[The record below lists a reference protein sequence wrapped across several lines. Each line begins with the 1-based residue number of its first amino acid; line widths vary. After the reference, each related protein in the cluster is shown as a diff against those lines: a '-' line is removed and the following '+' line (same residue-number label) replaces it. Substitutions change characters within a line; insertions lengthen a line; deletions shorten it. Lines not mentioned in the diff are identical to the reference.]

1 MEAKL
6 RRKFIFVSMSSLMT
20 VLILLVAGI
29 NLSHYSVQVRSQET
43 MLDLIIENAGIPPV
57 PPPQEP
63 DRPFQGFKPLS
74 PETGFTT
81 RYFIVRS
88 DQAGTIHAADMDF
101 IASVSEDQAE
111 EYVQKILKKGKSSGF
126 YGDYCFRTYPDGDE
140 TVFVFLNSSNEL
152 QSIKLLAA
160 TSIVI
165 VLIVSA
171 AVFVLLCLT
180 SKVAIR
186 PFIKNVER
194 QKQFITNA
202 GHELKTP
209 LTSIATSADVLA
221 LTQGENE
228 WLLNIRKQT
237 LRLTKLV
244 GELVA
249 LSRLDEED
257 LIQEQADFSLS
268 DAIWETVEPFLGL
281 AQAAGKNFEQDIE
294 DGLSYCGNQS
304 DIQKMLSILL
314 DNAIR
319 YSDAGGSIRLN
330 VRKLKRNIVIEL
342 YNSCEHIDTCNL
354 DRLFERFYREEQSRS
369 PNTGGTGIG
378 LSIARAIAE
387 AHNGSITASSKDGKS
402 LSVRVIL

>member
-6 RRKFIFVSMSSLMT
+6 RRKFILVAMTSLMT
-20 VLILLVAGI
+20 VLVLLVAGI
-29 NLSHYSVQVRSQET
+29 NLFHYSVQVRSQET

-63 DRPFQGFKPLS
+63 DRPFQGFKPIS
-74 PETGFTT
+74 PEAGFTT
-81 RYFIVRS
+81 RYFIVRRN
-88 DQAGTIHAADMDF
+88 QAGAIHAADMDF

-111 EYVQKILKKGKSSGF
+111 EYVQKILQKGKSSGF
-126 YGDYCFRTYPDGDE
+126 YGDYRFRTYQDGDE

-160 TSIVI
+160 TSIII

-171 AVFVLLCLT
+171 AVFILLCLT
-180 SKVAIR
+180 SKAAIR

-228 WLLNIRKQT
+228 WLVNIRKQT

-244 GELVA
+244 AELVA

-257 LIQEQADFSLS
+257 LMLEKTNFSLS

-281 AQAAGKNFEQDIE
+281 AQAAGKKFEQDIE
-294 DGLSYCGNQS
+294 DGLRYCGNQS

-314 DNAIR
+314 DNAIK
-319 YSDAGGSIRLN
+319 YSDEGGSIRLH
-330 VRKLKRNIVIEL
+330 VRKLKRNIIIEL
-342 YNSCEHIDTCNL
+342 YNSCEHIDTRNL
-354 DRLFERFYREEQSRS
+354 DKLFERFYREEQSRS

-378 LSIARAIAE
+378 LSIAKAIAQ
-387 AHNGSITASSKDGKS
+387 AHSGKITANSKDGKS

>member
-29 NLSHYSVQVRSQET
+29 NIFHYSVQVRSQET
-43 MLDLIIENAGIPPV
+43 LLDLIIENAGIPPV
-57 PPPQEP
+57 PPPKKP
-63 DRPFQGFKPLS
+63 DRPFQEFKPLS

-101 IASVSEDQAE
+101 IASVSEEQAE
-111 EYVQKILKKGKSSGF
+111 EYVQKILQKGKSSGF
-126 YGDYCFRTYPDGDE
+126 YGDYRFRTYRDGDE

-160 TSIVI
+160 TSIII

-228 WLLNIRKQT
+228 WLVNIRKQT

-257 LIQEQADFSLS
+257 LIQEQAPFSLS

-281 AQAAGKNFEQDIE
+281 AQAAGKSFEQDIE

-314 DNAIR
+314 DNAIK

-330 VRKLKRNIVIEL
+330 VRKLKRNIVIKL
-342 YNSCEHIDTCNL
+342 Y
-354 DRLFERFYREEQSRS
+354 
-369 PNTGGTGIG
+369 
-378 LSIARAIAE
+378 
-387 AHNGSITASSKDGKS
+387 
-402 LSVRVIL
+402 